1 VSEVLLLWIGQK
13 EPAANLLED
22 VRLRV
27 TREYDVAVRVG
38 VARDR
43 PEEALDPRRG
53 QYSSSRILVWLNDRH
68 GGAQRVLGLTD
79 ADLFIPILT
88 FVFGEA
94 QLGGRAAVVS
104 TARLGDAASQVPG
117 MPARIALRLQKEAVH
132 ELGHT
137 FGLLHCRDANCAM
150 ARSPSLRHVD
160 TKSPALCRAC
170 RARALELSENGDVHE
185 QEEHA
190 NPDRR

>member
-1 VSEVLLLWIGQK
+1 VNEVLLLWIGQK
-13 EPAANLLED
+13 EPAPDLLDGVHRSVAREFEVP

-27 TREYDVAVRVG
+27 SP
-38 VARDR
+38 DR
-43 PEEALDPRRG
+43 PGDAFDPRRG
-53 QYSSSRILVWLNDRH
+53 QHSSTRILAWLKDRH
-68 GGAQRVLGLTD
+68 DGARRVLGVTD

-104 TARLGDAASQVPG
+104 TARLGDASQIPG
-117 MPARIALRLQKEAVH
+117 MAARIALRLQKEAVH

-137 FGLLHCRDANCAM
+137 FGLLHCADERCAM

-160 TKSPALCRAC
+160 AKSPALCRTC
-170 RARALELSENGDVHE
+170 RARTRELSENGDVHE

>member
-1 VSEVLLLWIGQK
+1 MSEVLLLWIGQR
-13 EPAANLLED
+13 EPAPGLLEG
-22 VRLRV
+22 VRLSV
-27 TREYDVAVRVG
+27 AREFDRPVRVSHSPE
-38 VARDR
+38 R
-43 PEEALDPRRG
+43 PQDAFDARRG
-53 QYSSSRILVWLNDRH
+53 QHSSTRVLAWLKNRH
-68 GGAQRVLGLTD
+68 AGAHRVLGVTD

-104 TARLGDAASQVPG
+104 TARLGDTPLIPG
-117 MPARIALRLQKEAVH
+117 EAARIALRLQKEAVH

-137 FGLLHCRDANCAM
+137 FGLLHCADARCAM

-160 TKSPALCRAC
+160 AKSPALCRAC
-170 RARALELSENGDVHE
+170 RTRSRELSENGDPHE

>member
-1 VSEVLLLWIGQK
+1 VSEVLLLWIGGK
-13 EPAANLLED
+13 DPAPDLLEG
-22 VRLRV
+22 VRRSVVREFEIPAGIRV
-27 TREYDVAVRVG
+27 S
-38 VARDR
+38 
-43 PEEALDPRRG
+43 PEKPGDAFDARRG
-53 QYSSSRILVWLNDRH
+53 QHSSTRVLAWLQERH
-68 GGAQRVLGLTD
+68 GGVHRVLGVTD

-104 TARLGDAASQVPG
+104 TARLGDTPLIPG
-117 MPARIALRLQKEAVH
+117 EAARIALRLQKEAVH

-137 FGLLHCRDANCAM
+137 FGLLHCADARCAM

-160 TKSPALCRAC
+160 AKSPVLCRAC
-170 RARALELSENGDVHE
+170 RARTRELSENGDVHE

>member
-1 VSEVLLLWIGQK
+1 MSRVLLLWIGQ
-13 EPAANLLED
+13 ENPAPDLLEG
-22 VRLRV
+22 VRRRV
-27 TREYDVAVRVG
+27 EREYALPVREHLSREKPEGAFDV
-38 VARDR
+38 
-43 PEEALDPRRG
+43 RRG
-53 QYSSSRILVWLNDRH
+53 QHSSTRILGWLQDRH
-68 GGAQRVLGLTD
+68 DGARRVLGVTD

-104 TARLGDAASQVPG
+104 TARLGDTPLIPG
-117 MPARIALRLQKEAVH
+117 EAARIALRLQKEAVH

-137 FGLLHCRDANCAM
+137 FGLLHCADVRCAM

-160 TKSPALCRAC
+160 AKSPALCRTC
-170 RARALELSENGDVHE
+170 RARARELQENGDIHE

>member
-1 VSEVLLLWIGQK
+1 
-13 EPAANLLED
+13 
-22 VRLRV
+22 
-27 TREYDVAVRVG
+27 
-38 VARDR
+38 
-43 PEEALDPRRG
+43 
-53 QYSSSRILVWLNDRH
+53 VWLKDRH
-68 GGAQRVLGLTD
+68 EGAHRVLGVTD

-104 TARLGDAASQVPG
+104 TARLGDAPFLPG
-117 MPARIALRLQKEAVH
+117 EAGRIALRLQKEAVH

-137 FGLLHCRDANCAM
+137 FGLLHCADARCAM

-160 TKSPALCRAC
+160 AKTTALCRAC
-170 RARALELSENGDVHE
+170 RARARELSENGDSHE

>member
-1 VSEVLLLWIGQK
+1 MSEVLLLWIGVRD
-13 EPAANLLED
+13 PAADLLEG
-22 VRLRV
+22 VRRS
-27 TREYDVAVRVG
+27 
-38 VARDR
+38 VAREFEIDARVSVSAER
-43 PEEALDPRRG
+43 PEDAFDARRG
-53 QYSSSRILVWLNDRH
+53 QHSSTRILAWLQERRE
-68 GGAQRVLGLTD
+68 GAHRVLGVTD

-104 TARLGDAASQVPG
+104 TARLGDTPLIPG
-117 MPARIALRLQKEAVH
+117 EPARIALRLQKEAVH

-137 FGLLHCRDANCAM
+137 FGLLHCADARCAM

-160 TKSPALCRAC
+160 EKSPVLCRAC
-170 RARALELSENGDVHE
+170 RARTRELSENGDVHE

>member
-13 EPAANLLED
+13 DPAPDLLEG
-22 VRLRV
+22 VRMRIS
-27 TREYDVAVRVG
+27 REYDRAARVSLSSG
-38 VARDR
+38 R
-43 PEEALDPRRG
+43 PEEAFDARRG
-53 QYSSSRILVWLNDRH
+53 QHSSSRILAWLRDRH
-68 GGAQRVLGLTD
+68 EGARRVLGVTD
-79 ADLFIPILT
+79 VDLFIPILT

-104 TARLGDAASQVPG
+104 TARLGDTPLIPG
-117 MPARIALRLQKEAVH
+117 EPARIALRLQKEAVH

-137 FGLLHCRDANCAM
+137 FGLLHCSDERCAM

-160 TKSPALCRAC
+160 IKLPALCRAC
-170 RARALELSENGDVHE
+170 RARALELPENGDAHE

>member
-1 VSEVLLLWIGQK
+1 MSEVLLLWIGGK
-13 EPAANLLED
+13 DPAPDLLEG
-22 VRLRV
+22 VRRSV
-27 TREYDVAVRVG
+27 AREYESS
-38 VARDR
+38 ARIQVS
-43 PEEALDPRRG
+43 PEKPEDAFDARRG
-53 QYSSSRILVWLNDRH
+53 QHSSTRILAWLQERH
-68 GGAQRVLGLTD
+68 EGAHRVLGVTD

-104 TARLGDAASQVPG
+104 TARLGDTPLIPG
-117 MPARIALRLQKEAVH
+117 EPARIALRLQKEAVH

-137 FGLLHCRDANCAM
+137 FGLLHCADVRCAM

-160 TKSPALCRAC
+160 AKSPALCRAC
-170 RARALELSENGDVHE
+170 RARTRELSENGDAHE

>member
-1 VSEVLLLWIGQK
+1 VSEVLLLWIGLK
-13 EPAANLLED
+13 PPAPDLLEG
-22 VRLRV
+22 VRRS
-27 TREYDVAVRVG
+27 
-38 VARDR
+38 VAREFELPARVRHAEDR
-43 PEEALDPRRG
+43 PADAFDPRRG
-53 QYSSSRILVWLNDRH
+53 QHSSTRILAWLQERH
-68 GGAQRVLGLTD
+68 EGARRVLGVTD

-104 TARLGDAASQVPG
+104 TARLGDAPFIPG
-117 MPARIALRLQKEAVH
+117 EAGRIALRLQKESVH

-137 FGLLHCRDANCAM
+137 FGLLHCADARCAM

-160 TKSPALCRAC
+160 VKTPALCRAC
-170 RARALELSENGDVHE
+170 RARTRELSENGDPDE
-185 QEEHA
+185 QEEHE

>member
-1 VSEVLLLWIGQK
+1 MSEVLLLWIGQRD
-13 EPAANLLED
+13 PAPDLLEG

-27 TREYDVAVRVG
+27 SREYDRTVRLSLAQG
-38 VARDR
+38 R
-43 PEEALDPRRG
+43 PAEAFDARRG
-53 QYSSSRILVWLNDRH
+53 QHSSSRILAWLKDRH
-68 GGAQRVLGLTD
+68 EGARSVLGVTD
-79 ADLFIPILT
+79 VDLFIPILT

-104 TARLGDAASQVPG
+104 TARLGDASPIPG
-117 MPARIALRLQKEAVH
+117 EPARIALRLQKEAVH

-137 FGLLHCRDANCAM
+137 FGLLHCRDARCVM

-160 TKSPALCRAC
+160 AKLPALCRAC
-170 RARALELSENGDVHE
+170 RARALEISENGDVHE

>member
-1 VSEVLLLWIGQK
+1 VSEVVVLWIGSQD
-13 EPAANLLED
+13 PASELLEGVCRTVAREFARE
-22 VRLRV
+22 VRLVNEPERP
-27 TREYDVAVRVG
+27 DGAFD
-38 VARDR
+38 ARR
-43 PEEALDPRRG
+43 N
-53 QYSSSRILVWLNDRH
+53 QHSSTRILAWLKERYVNA
-68 GGAQRVLGLTD
+68 GRVLGVTD

-104 TARLGDAASQVPG
+104 TARLGDASRIPG
-117 MPARIALRLQKEAVH
+117 MAGRVARRLEKEAVH

-137 FGLLHCRDANCAM
+137 YGLLHCGDIRCAM

-160 TKSPALCRAC
+160 AKSPVLCRAC
-170 RARALELSENGDVHE
+170 RARTLELPENGDDHE

>member
-1 VSEVLLLWIGQK
+1 VSEVLLLWIGGK
-13 EPAANLLED
+13 DPVPDLLEG
-22 VRLRV
+22 VRRSV
-27 TREYDVAVRVG
+27 AREYDSS
-38 VARDR
+38 ARIQVS
-43 PEEALDPRRG
+43 PEKPEDAFDARRG
-53 QYSSSRILVWLNDRH
+53 QHSSTRILAWLQERH
-68 GGAQRVLGLTD
+68 GGARRVLGVTD

-104 TARLGDAASQVPG
+104 TARLGDTPLIPG
-117 MPARIALRLQKEAVH
+117 EPARIALRLQKEAVH

-137 FGLLHCRDANCAM
+137 FGLLHCADARCAM

-160 TKSPALCRAC
+160 EKSPVLCRAC
-170 RARALELSENGDVHE
+170 RARTRELSENGDVHE

>member
-1 VSEVLLLWIGQK
+1 MSEVLLLWIGARD
-13 EPAANLLED
+13 PVPDLLEG
-22 VRLRV
+22 VRRSV
-27 TREYDVAVRVG
+27 AREYERA
-38 VARDR
+38 ARIQVSPER
-43 PEEALDPRRG
+43 PEEAFDARRG
-53 QYSSSRILVWLNDRH
+53 QHSSTRVLAWLQERH
-68 GGAQRVLGLTD
+68 GGADRVLGVTD

-104 TARLGDAASQVPG
+104 TARLGDTPLIPG
-117 MPARIALRLQKEAVH
+117 EPARIALRLQKEAVH

-137 FGLLHCRDANCAM
+137 FGLLHCADARCAM

-160 TKSPALCRAC
+160 AKSPALCRAC
-170 RARALELSENGDVHE
+170 RARTRELSENGDVHE

>member
-1 VSEVLLLWIGQK
+1 MREVLLLWIGQQD
-13 EPAANLLED
+13 PAPDLLES
-22 VRLRV
+22 VRLRLS
-27 TREYDVAVRVG
+27 REYDAAVR
-38 VARDR
+38 ARIAEGR
-43 PEEALDPRRG
+43 PEDAFDARRG
-53 QYSSSRILVWLNDRH
+53 QHSSSRVLAWLRERH
-68 GGAQRVLGLTD
+68 EGAHRVLGLTD

-104 TARLGDAASQVPG
+104 TARLGDTPLVPG
-117 MPARIALRLQKEAVH
+117 EAARIALRLQKEAVH

-137 FGLLHCRDANCAM
+137 FGLLHCRAAHCAM

-160 TKSPALCRAC
+160 AKSPALCRAC
-170 RARALELSENGDVHE
+170 RALILELPQNGDVHE

>member
-1 VSEVLLLWIGQK
+1 VSEVLLLWIGVK
-13 EPAANLLED
+13 EPAAELLEG
-22 VRLRV
+22 VRRSV
-27 TREYDVAVRVG
+27 AREYDRAVRVSL
-38 VARDR
+38 AAER
-43 PEEALDPRRG
+43 PQDAFDARRG
-53 QYSSSRILVWLNDRH
+53 QHSSTRILAWLNERRE
-68 GGAQRVLGLTD
+68 GAHRVLGVTD

-94 QLGGRAAVVS
+94 QLGGRAAIVS
-104 TARLGDAASQVPG
+104 TARLGDTPLIPG
-117 MPARIALRLQKEAVH
+117 EPARIALRLQKEAVH

-137 FGLLHCRDANCAM
+137 FGLLHCADARCAM

-160 TKSPALCRAC
+160 AKSTALCRAC
-170 RARALELSENGDVHE
+170 RARTRELSENGDVHE

>member
-1 VSEVLLLWIGQK
+1 MSEVLLLWFGQK
-13 EPAANLLED
+13 RPAADLLEG
-22 VRLRV
+22 VRRSV
-27 TREYDVAVRVG
+27 EREFDRAVRVG
-38 VARDR
+38 LSPER
-43 PEEALDPRRG
+43 PEDAFDARRG
-53 QYSSSRILVWLNDRH
+53 QHSSTRILAWLKDRH
-68 GGAQRVLGLTD
+68 EGAHRVLGVTD

-94 QLGGRAAVVS
+94 QLSGRAAVVS
-104 TARLGDAASQVPG
+104 TARLGDTPLIPG
-117 MPARIALRLQKEAVH
+117 EAARIALRLQKEAVH

-137 FGLLHCRDANCAM
+137 FGLLHCADARCAM

-160 TKSPALCRAC
+160 AKSPVLCRAC
-170 RARALELSENGDVHE
+170 RARTRELSENGDVHE

>member
-1 VSEVLLLWIGQK
+1 MSEVLLLWIGRNA
-13 EPAANLLED
+13 PPPDLLEG
-22 VRLRV
+22 VRARL
-27 TREYDVAVRVG
+27 TKEYGVPVR
-38 VARDR
+38 AALSDER
-43 PEEALDPRRG
+43 PEDAFDARRG
-53 QYSSSRILVWLNDRH
+53 QHSSSRILAWLAGRH
-68 GGAQRVLGLTD
+68 REARRIVGLTD

-104 TARLGDAASQVPG
+104 TARLGDAPFVPG
-117 MPARIALRLQKEAVH
+117 EAGRIALRLQKEAVH
-132 ELGHT
+132 ELGHA
-137 FGLLHCRDANCAM
+137 FGLLHCREATCAM

-160 TKSPALCRAC
+160 GKSPALCRAC
-170 RARALELSENGDVHE
+170 RARALELQENGDVHE

>member
-1 VSEVLLLWIGQK
+1 VSEVVVLWIGQRD
-13 EPAANLLED
+13 PGPTLLNGVKD
-22 VRLRV
+22 RLARTYEV
-27 TREYDVAVRVG
+27 PVAVRRS
-38 VARDR
+38 AETPTDAFD
-43 PEEALDPRRG
+43 ERRG
-53 QYSSSRILVWLNDRH
+53 QYSSSRILAWLLERDAH
-68 GGAQRVLGLTD
+68 LSRVLGVTD
-79 ADLFIPILT
+79 VDLFIPILT

-104 TARLGDAASQVPG
+104 TARLMDAPFVPG
-117 MPARIALRLQKEAVH
+117 TQARVALRLEKEAVH

-137 FGLLHCRDANCAM
+137 FGLLHCPDPRCAM

-160 TKSPALCRAC
+160 AKTPALCREC
-170 RARALELSENGDVHE
+170 RERSRELLENGDIHE

>member
-1 VSEVLLLWIGQK
+1 MSEVLLIWLGQRD
-13 EPAANLLED
+13 PAPDLLEG

-27 TREYDVAVRVG
+27 SREYDVA
-38 VARDR
+38 ARLSLAADR
-43 PEEALDPRRG
+43 PEEAFDARRG
-53 QYSSSRILVWLNDRH
+53 QHSSSRILVWLKDRH
-68 GGAQRVLGLTD
+68 EGAHRVLGLTD
-79 ADLFIPILT
+79 VDLFIPILT

-104 TARLGDAASQVPG
+104 TARLGDTPQIPG
-117 MPARIALRLQKEAVH
+117 EPARIALRLQKEAVH

-137 FGLLHCRDANCAM
+137 FGLLHCRDERCAM

-160 TKSPALCRAC
+160 AKSPTLCRAC
-170 RARALELSENGDVHE
+170 RARALEPPENGDVYE

>member
-1 VSEVLLLWIGQK
+1 VSEVLLLWIG
-13 EPAANLLED
+13 ERDPAPDLLD
-22 VRLRV
+22 GVRRS
-27 TREYDVAVRVG
+27 
-38 VARDR
+38 VARS
-43 PEEALDPRRG
+43 PETPADAFDARRG
-53 QYSSSRILVWLNDRH
+53 QHSSTRILAWLQDRH
-68 GGAQRVLGLTD
+68 EGAHRVLGVTD

-104 TARLGDAASQVPG
+104 TARLGDTPLIPG
-117 MPARIALRLQKEAVH
+117 EAARIALRLQKEAVH

-137 FGLLHCRDANCAM
+137 FGLLHCADARCAM

-160 TKSPALCRAC
+160 AKSTALCRAC
-170 RARALELSENGDVHE
+170 RARTRELSENGDVHE

>member
-1 VSEVLLLWIGQK
+1 MREVLLLWIGQK
-13 EPAANLLED
+13 DPAPDLVEG
-22 VRLRV
+22 VRLRLA
-27 TREYDVAVRVG
+27 REYDLPVRTG
-38 VARDR
+38 VADER
-43 PEEALDPRRG
+43 PREAFDARRG
-53 QYSSSRILVWLNDRH
+53 QWSSSRMLAFLKERH
-68 GGAQRVLGLTD
+68 EGAHRVLGLTD
-79 ADLFIPILT
+79 VDLFIPILT

-104 TARLGDAASQVPG
+104 TARLGDTPLVPG
-117 MPARIALRLQKEAVH
+117 EPARIALRLQKEAVH

-137 FGLLHCRDANCAM
+137 FGLLHCRDARCAM

-160 TKSPALCRAC
+160 EKLPALCRAC
-170 RARALELSENGDVHE
+170 RARILEAPENGDVHE